1 MLEIPQPVAGCPFVG
16 GAAAAADLAD
26 PGLYSAGDPH
36 PVWSE
41 LRAHDPVSRRSAAGG
56 HAYWSVTKYSDADTV
71 LRDHGTFTSER
82 GTLLVLLGQ
91 DDPAGGRQMAAT
103 DPPRHGD
110 LREPLQRALTI
121 KRVEAKREQIREAVL
136 GLITPLG
143 DGGTYDLA
151 EQMTKMPMAVIG
163 SLMDL
168 PHADRPRLIEL
179 TTAAIAPDAPRFARP
194 GGTRAVLKAA
204 HRELFAY
211 FQDLVTERQRAP
223 GDDLVSLLLR
233 MEMDGR
239 TLTAGEIVANCY
251 SLLLGA
257 SVTMAQVPVTALD
270 ELMGTAVLDDWANDP
285 TALASGVEEALRWSS
300 PTNHFMRY
308 ATRDVRLRGK
318 DIAAGDAVVVWLGSA
333 NRDEE
338 VFDDPFTFD
347 IRRRPN
353 KHIAFGI
360 GPHYCVGHTVAR
372 VALKV
377 VMAELFSRFRDFAP
391 AGPGVRLHS
400 NIIAGWES
408 LPVTA
413 RVRPSRAPVAY

>member
-1 MLEIPQPVAGCPFVG
+1 MLDTSQPAARCPFAG
-16 GAAAAADLAD
+16 GSAAVDLAD
-26 PGLYSAGDPH
+26 PALYSAQDPH
-36 PVWSE
+36 AVWRG
-41 LRAHDPVSRRSAAGG
+41 LRAHDPVSRLTTSDGQS
-56 HAYWSVTKYSDADTV
+56 YWSITKYHDADLV
-71 LRDHGTFTSER
+71 LRDHERFTSER
-82 GTLLVLLGQ
+82 GTLLLLLGRE
-91 DDPAGGRQMAAT
+91 DPAGGQQMAVT

-110 LREPLQRALTI
+110 LREPLQRALAI
-121 KRVEAKREQIREAVL
+121 KQVEAKREQIRESVL

-143 DGGTYDLA
+143 DDGTYDLA

-163 SLMDL
+163 SLMNL

-179 TTAAIAPDAPRFARP
+179 TTAAIAPDAPRFVRP
-194 GGTRAVLKAA
+194 GGTQAVLKAA

-211 FQDLVTERQRAP
+211 FQDLVHERQQSP

-233 MEMDGR
+233 MELDGR
-239 TLTAGEIVANCY
+239 LLTPGEIVANCY

-257 SVTMAQVPVTALD
+257 SVTMAQVPVSALH
-270 ELMGTAVLDDWANDP
+270 ELMGTPVLDDWAGDP
-285 TALASGVEEALRWSS
+285 SALASGVEEALRWSS

-308 ATRDVRLRGK
+308 ATRDVLMRGK
-318 DIAAGDAVVVWLGSA
+318 EIKAGDAVVVWLGSA

-338 VFDDPFTFD
+338 VFTDPFTFD
-347 IRRRPN
+347 PRRRPN

-377 VMAELFSRFRDFAP
+377 VMAELFSRFTDFTP
-391 AGPGVRLHS
+391 AGPGRRLHS

-408 LPVTA
+408 LPITA
-413 RVRPSRAPVAY
+413 RLRPVPLPVVY

>member
-1 MLEIPQPVAGCPFVG
+1 VLEISPSAAGCPFAG
-16 GAAAAADLAD
+16 GAAPAADLAD

-36 PVWSE
+36 PVWSA
-41 LRAHDPVSRRSAAGG
+41 LRANDPVSRQTAASG
-56 HAYWSVTKYSDADTV
+56 HSYWSITKYADADHV
-71 LRDHGTFTSER
+71 LRDHATFTSER
-82 GTLLVLLGQ
+82 GTLLVLLGR
-91 DDPAGGRQMAAT
+91 DDPAGGQQMAAT

-121 KRVEAKREQIREAVL
+121 KQVDARREQIREAVL
-136 GLITPLG
+136 GLITPLA
-143 DGGTYDLA
+143 DGGGYDLA

-163 SLMDL
+163 TLMDL
-168 PHADRPRLIEL
+168 PDGDRPRLIEL

-194 GGTRAVLKAA
+194 GGTQAVLKAA

-211 FQDLVTERQRAP
+211 FQDLVTERQRRP

-233 MEMDGR
+233 MELDGR

-257 SVTMAQVPVTALD
+257 SVTMAQVPVTAFD
-270 ELMGTAVLDDWANDP
+270 VLMGTPTLDDWANDP
-285 TALASGVEEALRWSS
+285 SALTSGMEEALRWSS

-308 ATRDVRLRGK
+308 ATRDVELRGRT
-318 DIAAGDAVVVWLGSA
+318 ISAGDAVVVWLGSA

-338 VFDDPFTFD
+338 VFAEPFTFD
-347 IRRRPN
+347 VRRRPN

-377 VMAELFSRFRDFAP
+377 VFAELFSRFEDFAP
-391 AGPGVRLHS
+391 AGEGVRLHS

-413 RVRPSRAPVAY
+413 RVRATRRPVAY